1 MGRRRRAGVIEDLFE
16 IAALLPWWVGVA
28 LAVIAYLILH
38 HYATVEIP
46 MTTKP
51 GQVGEMVGR
60 NMIKTVA
67 YFFQYLIPL
76 ALLAGAA
83 ASAIGRRKRSQLA
96 SSVADSQS
104 VGALGDMTWQEFEM
118 LTGEAFRL
126 EGYAVAETGGGG
138 ADGGVDLV
146 LRKGNE
152 KFVVQCKQW
161 RAQRVSVNTVRE
173 LYGVMAARGAA
184 GGFIVTSGDFTDDAI
199 EFARGRNIELID
211 GRRLVEMF
219 GRARSA
225 RAEASKASAPP
236 PQEPSCPQCGKA
248 MVKRTAKR
256 GANAGKAFW
265 GCTGYPACRGIRSVG

>member
-1 MGRRRRAGVIEDLFE
+1 MGRKQRSGVLEDLFE
-16 IAALLPWWVGVA
+16 IAALLPWWVGVG
-28 LAVIAYLILH
+28 LAVVAYLILH

-67 YFFQYLIPL
+67 YFFQYLMPL
-76 ALLAGAA
+76 AFLAGAA
-83 ASAIGRRKRSQLA
+83 ASAIGRRKRNQLA
-96 SSVADSQS
+96 SSVAESQS

-126 EGYAVAETGGGG
+126 EGYTVAETGGGG

-146 LRKGNE
+146 LTKGSE
-152 KFVVQCKQW
+152 RFLVQCKQW
-161 RAQRVSVNTVRE
+161 RAQKVSINTVRE
-173 LYGVMAARGAA
+173 LYGVMAARGGAW
-184 GGFIVTSGDFTDDAI
+184 GFVVTSGDFTDDAI
-199 EFARGRNIELID
+199 EFAKGRNIELID

-219 GRARSA
+219 RRARSA
-225 RAEASKASAPP
+225 RNEASKANVPP
-236 PQEPSCPQCGKA
+236 TQEPTCPQCGKP
-248 MVKRTAKR
+248 MVKRMAKR

-265 GCTGYPACRGIRSVG
+265 GCTGYPDCRGIRAVG